1 MGQFLNSKEPYD
13 RFKSVMNGIYF
24 VDKSDILEELIPA
37 LIERGY
43 QLVTVSELLNAKEIT
58 PVAGSV
64 YSRVLS
70 TENVAS

>member
-37 LIERGY
+37 LQQEQRFFC
-43 QLVTVSELLNAKEIT
+43 IT
-58 PVAGSV
+58 RPKTFWKNRNGQYDS
-64 YSRVLS
+64 SFF
-70 TENVAS
+70 